1 MQKRGRLSSEILVYW
16 LLVVIVGVV
25 VVVGLNYISSQKNA
39 DKNSAAGTALNKDTT
54 TVLKSSDGSALI
66 IVPAGTATSAKEIS
80 IKSVENP
87 VIDSKKRAS
96 EIYQFG
102 PAGTT
107 FSNPVEIRIMYDPKI
122 VGDCPSL
129 INFYHYN
136 EDGTL
141 KEYVASKKI
150 YCSSHIAA
158 FDIDSFSFGYAAR
171 ADLRDEETDKK

>member
-1 MQKRGRLSSEILVYW
+1 MHKKDGLSSEVLAYG
-16 LLVVIVGVV
+16 LLVMIVGAVV
-25 VVVGLNYISSQKNA
+25 VIGLNYISLPKNMGK
-39 DKNSAAGTALNKDTT
+39 DGAAGTAMNKDTT
-54 TVLKSSDGSALI
+54 TVLKSSDGSALV
-66 IVPAGTATSAKEIS
+66 IVPAGTVTDTKEIS
-80 IKSVENP
+80 IKNVENP

-96 EIYQFG
+96 EIYQLG

-107 FSNPVEIRIMYDPKI
+107 FSNPVEVRIKYDPEI

-141 KEYVASKKI
+141 KEYVASKNI

-171 ADLRDEETDKK
+171 ADLRDEENLS

>member
-1 MQKRGRLSSEILVYW
+1 MQKRGGLSSEVLVYW
-16 LLVVIVGVV
+16 LLIAIVGIVAV
-25 VVVGLNYISSQKNA
+25 IGINYISSQKSA
-39 DKNSAAGTALNKDTT
+39 DKNGAAGTALNKGAT
-54 TVLKSSDGSALI
+54 TVLKSSDGSVLI
-66 IVPAGTATSAKEIS
+66 IVPAGAATSTKEIS

-87 VIDSKKRAS
+87 MIDSKNRAS

-107 FSNPVEIRIMYDPKI
+107 FSSPVEIRIKYDPKI

-141 KEYVASKKI
+141 KEYAASKNI

-171 ADLRDEETDKK
+171 ADLRDEENLS